1 MLKVR
6 VEAEAAILMNGK
18 TGAILYGKN
27 PHQMK
32 YPASITKLATLL
44 YALKQNP
51 SDGEE
56 SVTCPGH
63 CLKRIR
69 FDLKKAHHFR
79 DPAYWLEPDGSH
91 YWIKSGEKLV
101 FKELFYGMIL
111 LSGNDAANLIAH
123 HVGGTIPQFLQG
135 MNAYLEHIGCKETL
149 LLNPHGL
156 HHPDHVTSVYDMALV
171 VQELISDKRACD
183 IALAR
188 EYKRSKTN
196 LQSARFFQNRSQL
209 LREGKFFYP
218 KILLAKSGYHK
229 NARYTF
235 AGAAEQEG
243 RVLIAVL
250 MGCESSDRRY
260 RDAIRLFET
269 AFAEEERVR
278 PLFTRE
284 DSVFETKIEGGKR
297 VLSASL
303 EGDLS
308 ICYYPSEEPEIQVEL
323 EWKKKRLPIQKGEA
337 VGEIKVFNE
346 NRVLLERAPL
356 YALQEMRKRKGGT
369 FLGKEKGITLG
380 LSVALALSFLYW
392 FLKKASRKKGGLK

>member
-1 MLKVR
+1 MLKVK
-6 VEAEAAILMNGK
+6 VEAEAAILMNAK
-18 TGAILYGKN
+18 TGAILYKKN

-44 YALKQNP
+44 YALKQNR

-63 CLKRIR
+63 CLKRIQ
-69 FDLKKAHHFR
+69 FDLKKAHDFR

-101 FKELFYGMIL
+101 FKELFYGMML

-123 HVGGTIPQFLQG
+123 YVGGTIPQFLQG
-135 MNAYLEHIGCKETL
+135 MNTYLEDIGCKETL

-156 HHPDHVTSVYDMALV
+156 HHPNHVTSAYDMALV

-196 LQSARFFQNRSQL
+196 LQSARLFQNRSQL

-218 KILLAKSGYHK
+218 KIVLAKSGYHK
-229 NARYTF
+229 NAKYTF

-250 MGCESSDRRY
+250 MECKSSDRRY

-278 PLFTRE
+278 PLFRRE
-284 DSVFETKIEGGKR
+284 DSVFETKIEGEKR
-297 VLSASL
+297 VLSAL
-303 EGDLS
+303 LAQDLS
-308 ICYYPSEEPEIQVEL
+308 ICYYPSEEPEIRVEL
-323 EWKKKRLPIQKGEA
+323 EWKKKSLPIEKGET
-337 VGEIKVFNE
+337 VGEIKIFNE
-346 NRVLLERAPL
+346 NRVLLKRASL
-356 YALQEMRKRKGGT
+356 YASQGFGKRRSQI
-369 FLGKEKGITLG
+369 FIEKAATLG
-380 LSVALALSFLYW
+380 LPVVLTFSLLYC
-392 FLKKASRKKGGLK
+392 LKRASRKKGLMK